1 MTKIREILRHSIL
14 GLSKNAI
21 AKSCSVSKSKVN
33 LVLKRAKEMNL
44 NISEALQM
52 SDAELTQLLFPN
64 GAYSASSE
72 PEKCMPD
79 FAYIRKEL
87 LKNGVT
93 KKLLWTEYLAKCKLS
108 NQKAFMYSQF
118 CWQIQQDEQ
127 KHRAT
132 MHIKRKPGEQ
142 FEVDWAGDTAH
153 LIDLSTGEII
163 KAYVFVGISTYS
175 LYTYAEAFL
184 DMKEQS
190 WITAHNH
197 MYQFFG
203 GVSKILVPDNCKTA
217 VLHTDNWH
225 MQQLNPA
232 YKELGEHYN
241 TIIIPARVRTPKDK
255 ATVEGTVGNISS
267 QILAALRNE
276 EFFTLAELNTAIRA
290 KLEIFNKQPFQK
302 KEGSRFEIFRD
313 EELPLLASLPA
324 TLYELAEW
332 KQATVQYN
340 YHISC
345 EGMMYSVPYEYIHR
359 KVSVRLTDKVVKIFY
374 NDIVI
379 ATHYRLKG
387 RKGQY
392 STVTEHMPKEHQA
405 YAKWDGEY
413 FRNWAKR
420 LGPNIYNVIDA
431 ILRSSK
437 IEQQYYRSC
446 IGLLQM
452 TKKYSV
458 KRLDSA
464 CAKALSYTS
473 SPSYKI
479 VKDILLTQKDEPQ
492 EDIQETAKKPRGI
505 TRGASYYKGGQSK

>member
-1 MTKIREILRHSIL
+1 MTKIREILRHSSL
-14 GLSKNAI
+14 GLSQNAI

-64 GAYSASSE
+64 GTYSSSSE

-108 NQKAFMYSQF
+108 KQKAFMYSQF
-118 CWQIQQDEQ
+118 CWLIQQDEQ

-163 KAYVFVGISTYS
+163 KAYVFVGISIYS

-190 WITAHNH
+190 WIIAHNH

-241 TIIIPARVRTPKDK
+241 TVIIPARVRTPKDK

-431 ILRSSK
+431 ILRSGK

-473 SPSYKI
+473 SPVTI
-479 VKDILLTQKDEPQ
+479 IF
-492 EDIQETAKKPRGI
+492 R
-505 TRGASYYKGGQSK
+505 